1 MKEFSIQSLSRI
13 INARPIKDSG
23 VFTSVNTD
31 SRNTRDGDCFFAIA
45 GENFD
50 GHEYVNDA
58 FAKGA
63 VCAVVGKDVKIS
75 KGAGKSVLRVEDTI
89 KALGDFAAE
98 YRRIGNFKVVAI
110 TGSVGKTTTRQI
122 IYHVLSQHFRVVQ
135 SPKSF
140 NNNIGVPLTLLN
152 AEPEDEIIISEL
164 GSNHPGEI
172 GYLTRIAQPD
182 IAIVIN
188 VHPAHLEGFGNIETI
203 AKEKVSICEGLRDGG
218 VFFVNGD
225 FEVLVNTCRS
235 KGIAFKTFGK
245 SKRSDI
251 KATKIISERF
261 SSQFTIDGT
270 EIVLPL
276 PGAGNVENAL
286 AAWAVC
292 SQFGLTSDS
301 FAGDVR
307 TLKSVA
313 MRAELL
319 QIGKL
324 TVLSDCYN
332 ANPASMKNALGILA
346 GLHSDGNR
354 RTVFI
359 CGDMAELGGQSE
371 ELHRELGGFIA
382 KNKVQLLLAAGKF
395 SKTTAQAAKKAAGYD
410 LQTEI
415 FEDTISICNNLQ
427 KFIKDTDIIL
437 VKGSRTAKLEK
448 AVDKLKEIFS

>member
-13 INARPIKDSG
+13 INARPIKGSG
-23 VFTSVNTD
+23 VFTNVNTD
-31 SRNTRDGDCFFAIA
+31 SRNTRQGDCFFAIA

-98 YRRIGNFKVVAI
+98 YRRAGNFKVVAI

-122 IYHVLSQHFRVVQ
+122 IYHVLSRHFRVVQ

-140 NNNIGVPLTLLN
+140 NNNIGVPLTLLS
-152 AEPEDEIIISEL
+152 AKPEDEIILSEL

-203 AKEKVSICEGLRDGG
+203 AKEKVSICEGLRDEG

-225 FEVLVNTCRS
+225 FEILVDACRS
-235 KGIAFKTFGK
+235 KGIVFKTFGK
-245 SKRSDI
+245 SKKSDI
-251 KATKIISERF
+251 KATKITSERF
-261 SSQFTIDGT
+261 SSRFTINGT

-276 PGAGNVENAL
+276 PGTGNVENAL

-292 SQFGLTSDS
+292 SQFGLTIDS
-301 FAGDVR
+301 FANDVR

-332 ANPASMKNALGILA
+332 ANPASMKNALEILA
-346 GLHSDGNR
+346 ALRSDGTR

-371 ELHRELGGFIA
+371 ELHRELGEFIA
-382 KNKVQLLLAAGKF
+382 KTKVQLLLAAGKF
-395 SKTTAQAAKKAAGYD
+395 SKTTAQAAKKAAGHD

-415 FEDTISICNNLQ
+415 FEDTISVCNNLQ

>member
-1 MKEFSIQSLSRI
+1 MKDFSIKSLSRI

-50 GHEYVNDA
+50 GHDYVNDA

-63 VCAVVGKDVKIS
+63 VCAVVGKDVEIS
-75 KGAGKSVLRVEDTI
+75 KGAGKIVLRVEDTI

-98 YRRIGNFKVVAI
+98 YRRAGNFKVVAI

-122 IYHVLSQHFRVVQ
+122 IYHVLSQHFRVIQ

-140 NNNIGVPLTLLN
+140 NNNIGVPLTLLS
-152 AEPEDEIIISEL
+152 AKPEDEIIISEL

-225 FEVLVNTCRS
+225 FEILVDTCRS

-245 SKRSDI
+245 SKKSDI
-251 KATKIISERF
+251 KATKIITERF
-261 SSQFTIDGT
+261 SSRFTIDGT

-301 FAGDVR
+301 FADDVR

-332 ANPASMKNALGILA
+332 ANPASMKNALEILA
-346 GLHSDGNR
+346 GLRSDGNR

-382 KNKVQLLLAAGKF
+382 KTKVQLLLAAGKF

-415 FEDTISICNNLQ
+415 FEDTTSVCNNLQ